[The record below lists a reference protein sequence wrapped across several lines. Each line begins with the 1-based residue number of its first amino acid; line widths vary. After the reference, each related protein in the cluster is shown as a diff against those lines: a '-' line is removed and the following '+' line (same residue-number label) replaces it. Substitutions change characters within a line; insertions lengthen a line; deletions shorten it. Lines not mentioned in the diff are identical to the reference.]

1 MSTPKQGGILKGR
14 KHAQCGSDGCG
25 IKIQAGPINKE
36 AEGGEFL
43 LCENAMQNPAIITTS
58 GTKRQIAEK
67 INGSSGTVTG
77 NKTLQVNKGQYVIN
91 AAAMVDKDT
100 FTVTGTRFQ
109 IASAIN
115 ADKGYGIEFAPGAT
129 ITSSKTKNLKQD
141 NMATKK
147 KTKAPKVTKYIVLY
161 NADGVMRE
169 RLFKTEAEA
178 NTFSDEVSGSVSPIK
193 LAKGGSVSKDWGT
206 QDDFDTLYD
215 MFPDNHAEAKTFW
228 NKLTKKQQEAFINNL
243 HETDAASEYLAES
256 WEEFVNAKSQ
266 DDYWKNATTW
276 DEMAKG
282 GGVGAPMQIEPYDE
296 ENFPTHVRYLKK
308 VISDVFGPPN
318 RYSGS
323 ADWGGMP
330 VWTVTGDEFQGT
342 FIVIDDNDSVILMTR
357 QLDEDNEENINEDI
371 EKADYDYEFDN
382 PQWTGLLELLQTAY
396 SLKQA
401 GGKKLAKGGK
411 VSSSKNE
418 FKIGDNVIH
427 DRLGYGQILAVN
439 PDNYE
444 VVFWNNQ
451 MQTYLITNV
460 EKYPFSMVK
469 KTGKYY
475 DETGNSFDG
484 NTLFSEERMEQFSTR
499 DNRSKKTPAK
509 SATIATTDK
518 LFLITDNNPD
528 QYRRAKPN
536 QLTAS
541 EISKRFDLNQE
552 SEDIDGDDE
561 NFEPETLR
569 DFLEF
574 SIRDEV
580 WANEEWTIEN
590 IGSKKL
596 AKGGAVDKSDTTTT
610 KLAKEFSAIL
620 RSWLTPEQLTE
631 INQKNETAAYTNA
644 DATHDYCDPNQAM
657 IDAFEKVFGKEIDF
671 QSDEDSEIINAAWA
685 LARKN
690 KFYVEGS
697 GTKLAKGG
705 PVANTKRQNQIAIL
719 KAAIAGPVGDA
730 AYKAE
735 MQVSLDKLLA
745 ADKKEKPVKAKTLGQ
760 TSHGAILE
768 YADVEP
774 GIISELENQGELTTS
789 DAQGILLAHEDFARE
804 KYGLGFGADQIAK
817 SILTKSSS
825 KPASA
830 NKNKEAFEK
839 MGLHRAYNPEVDYAK
854 EWSDYEKY
862 NKLTNQTLDFTE
874 ATDWNKLSEDF
885 KADKAGSKKSPKHLT
900 WDFDDESNLSASR
913 DGIKFTI
920 ISIGDGSTYKL
931 LANGKETGEKTGKGK
946 SLFDLKKFAE
956 NYKSSSK
963 SDPKQTATQ
972 SSGKTGPD
980 LVKYVEKQINSLT
993 NKPIYFKGN
1002 AGSWIKGKIE
1012 SILPTSSTK
1021 EHWNIEFYPVG
1032 AGKEMDTP
1040 MVSDKLTTKQVDELQ
1055 HGSEIKNKYTLV
1067 APESEVIKD
1076 FDSAAKE
1083 IDLCHEES
1091 KTARVNKQRT
1101 NPPVKK
1107 KPAEILKNKQTS
1119 YKKYAISR
1127 IEKKDPKK
1135 VDGLKKIL
1143 DRHEKEIADYL
1154 KKK

>member
-1 MSTPKQGGILKGR
+1 MATPKQGGILKGR
-14 KHAQCGSDGCG
+14 KHAQCGADGCG

-43 LCENAMQNPAIITTS
+43 LCQDAMQNAAVITAS

-129 ITSSKTKNLKQD
+129 ITSNTKNLKKQ
-141 NMATKK
+141 NNNIMATKK
-147 KTKAPKVTKYIVLY
+147 KTAKPQKKLAKGGKVDNKEYVVQKRIDRDSSADVVDVKNFTSLAAAKKYFNEQLLKQETYAGEYKDDNKFSEYYSETLELESVDDDSPENVEAVIVYSEGQMDKNNYKGDAANFYWAVGKFEGKELVY
-161 NADGVMRE
+161 NFYDNGRDFNLE
-169 RLFKTEAEA
+169 Y
-178 NTFSDEVSGSVSPIK
+178 GPIKESELDTWYNYPRKK

-206 QDDFDTLYD
+206 QDDFDTLYL
-215 MFPDNHAEAKTFW
+215 MFPDNHAEAKAFW
-228 NKLTKKQQEAFINNL
+228 NKLSNDQQQAFINNL
-243 HETDAASEYLAES
+243 HEGDAASEHIAES
-256 WEEFVNAKSQ
+256 WEEFINAKSQ
-266 DDYWKNATTW
+266 DDYWENATNW

-282 GGVGAPMQIEPYDE
+282 GGVS
-296 ENFPTHVRYLKK
+296 NVK
-308 VISDVFGPPN
+308 
-318 RYSGS
+318 S
-323 ADWGGMP
+323 AS
-330 VWTVTGDEFQGT
+330 E
-342 FIVIDDNDSVILMTR
+342 
-357 QLDEDNEENINEDI
+357 
-371 EKADYDYEFDN
+371 YDYWRDKKILGHYEVKNKDIDTVIEIVGFENDGDKQYLYQPTDSPEFKRIGSIIVPN
-382 PQWTGLLELLQTAY
+382 QKMGSLQKGEFMNFETTSGLKVKIKRIAGRYFYDDGTAY
-396 SLKQA
+396 VA
-401 GGKKLAKGGK
+401 
-411 VSSSKNE
+411 
-418 FKIGDNVIH
+418 
-427 DRLGYGQILAVN
+427 
-439 PDNYE
+439 P
-444 VVFWNNQ
+444 
-451 MQTYLITNV
+451 
-460 EKYPFSMVK
+460 
-469 KTGKYY
+469 
-475 DETGNSFDG
+475 
-484 NTLFSEERMEQFSTR
+484 
-499 DNRSKKTPAK
+499 
-509 SATIATTDK
+509 
-518 LFLITDNNPD
+518 
-528 QYRRAKPN
+528 
-536 QLTAS
+536 
-541 EISKRFDLNQE
+541 
-552 SEDIDGDDE
+552 
-561 NFEPETLR
+561 
-569 DFLEF
+569 
-574 SIRDEV
+574 
-580 WANEEWTIEN
+580 
-590 IGSKKL
+590 KL

-671 QSDEDSEIINAAWA
+671 QSDEDSEIINTAWA

-745 ADKKEKPVKAKTLGQ
+745 ADKKEKPAKAKTLGQ
-760 TSHGAILE
+760 TSHGAIIE

-774 GIISELENQGELTTS
+774 EIISELENQGELTTS

-817 SILTKSSS
+817 SILSKSSS
-825 KPASA
+825 KPAA
-830 NKNKEAFEK
+830 IDKNKEAFEK
-839 MGLHRAYNPEVDYAK
+839 MGLHRAYNPDVDYEK

-862 NKLTNQTLDFTE
+862 NKLTNQTLDFRE

-885 KADKAGSKKSPKHLT
+885 KADKAGSKKS
-900 WDFDDESNLSASR
+900 
-913 DGIKFTI
+913 
-920 ISIGDGSTYKL
+920 
-931 LANGKETGEKTGKGK
+931 
-946 SLFDLKKFAE
+946 
-956 NYKSSSK
+956 SSK
-963 SDPKQTATQ
+963 TEPKQTAAQ

-1032 AGKEMDTP
+1032 AGKEMETP

-1076 FDSAAKE
+1076 FESASKE
-1083 IDLCHEES
+1083 IDLCFEES
-1091 KTARVNKQRT
+1091 KATRVNKQRT

-1135 VDGLKKIL
+1135 VDGLKKML
-1143 DRHEKEIADYL
+1143 DRHEKEIDAYL
-1154 KKK
+1154 KKKSVKLAKGGGVDSYIDMYFGKGYEAEALPELKKALPNFKVELTSKHKFSIYKNDTLVATIETDNDKSKYGWIKNYSPNGEYIGGTAVDRLADAITDIKLNQ